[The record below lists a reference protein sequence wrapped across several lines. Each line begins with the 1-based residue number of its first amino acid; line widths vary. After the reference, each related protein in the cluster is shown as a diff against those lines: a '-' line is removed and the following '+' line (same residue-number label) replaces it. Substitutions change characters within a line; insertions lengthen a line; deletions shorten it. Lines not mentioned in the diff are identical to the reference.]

1 MTTEKLAEG
10 PPMRAIFNVLI
21 ERFYDIFMS
30 VYIYNEHRGYL
41 YLDTL
46 VTALEQKYP
55 EETGFIAAVRK
66 HGNDEHVHYKM
77 FRRWFENRGR
87 MPFVITETSGY
98 CDQIVKV
105 FFRKTLTEIDPEVVL
120 ADDEMFFKL
129 CRLIMI
135 TEMRALKQVDIL
147 LASRLIKSRPAL
159 LKMFQVVRRDEPS
172 HCYPY
177 RDWLA
182 KHGENLPSRSESL
195 ADFYTHYSLI
205 FFKIPLLYLNF
216 RLKRTQ
222 HFLA

>member
-1 MTTEKLAEG
+1 MH
-10 PPMRAIFNVLI
+10 AIINVLT

-30 VYIYNEHRGYL
+30 VYIYNEHRGYI

-46 VTALEQKYP
+46 VAALEHKYP

-87 MPFVITETSGY
+87 MPFLVTERSGY

-105 FFRKTLTEIDPEVVL
+105 FFRKTLTQIDPEVVL

-147 LASRLIKSRPAL
+147 LRSRLIRRRPSL
-159 LKMFQVVRRDEPS
+159 EKMFQVVRRDEPS

-177 RDWLA
+177 RDWLK
-182 KHGENLPSRSESL
+182 KHGRNLPSRGEFL
-195 ADFYTHYSLI
+195 ADVYTHYSLI
-205 FFKIPLLYLNF
+205 FIKIPFMFMNF
-216 RLKRTQ
+216 RLKRRQ
-222 HFLA
+222 EFLA

>member
-1 MTTEKLAEG
+1 
-10 PPMRAIFNVLI
+10 
-21 ERFYDIFMS
+21 
-30 VYIYNEHRGYL
+30 
-41 YLDTL
+41 
-46 VTALEQKYP
+46 
-55 EETGFIAAVRK
+55 
-66 HGNDEHVHYKM
+66 
-77 FRRWFENRGR
+77 
-87 MPFVITETSGY
+87 
-98 CDQIVKV
+98 
-105 FFRKTLTEIDPEVVL
+105 
-120 ADDEMFFKL
+120 MFFKL

-147 LASRLIKSRPAL
+147 LASRLIKSKPAL
-159 LKMFQVVRRDEPS
+159 YKMFQVVRRDEPS

-182 KHGENLPSRSESL
+182 KHGQNLPSRSESL